1 MTLLRTWL
9 LPSALVGAQLLFW
22 PGLPLLRG
30 DVPDITVTSAGL
42 VAAVVTLVALGWRQ
56 RRPLPALAVVLAAQ
70 TLGRLGASP
79 DDLLVLSLAELVAI
93 WSVAVRA
100 PGRVVRVALAAS
112 ALWVASVNLPR
123 FDTAAAY
130 LGEVVVAVLGYLLAA
145 GLGRS
150 RRHWM
155 TGRAAVAGRLV
166 AVEAEARQAAET
178 ERHRLARELHD
189 VSAHH
194 LTSIVVTVGAAER
207 LAARRPEL
215 AAEAVEFA
223 ARTGRETLVALRRLV
238 AVMSDDTEALRPLRR
253 RLDDLVAGFHRL
265 GQPVRLDRAGPEP
278 PAALAE
284 VVHAVVRESL
294 TNVVRHAAGADVSV
308 RVAVDAGTVT
318 VTVADTGVPGPT
330 AAFTLG
336 AGRGISGLRERV
348 AALGGTLRAGPDG
361 DGWRVEARLPVGAD
375 PGSLPVGADPGSLP
389 SPVRPENGRSLVT
402 AALVGNAL
410 VLPVAAA
417 LVSVETD
424 ADLAGLRD
432 PTVLLQLLLLS
443 VAHAAPLAWRCRRP
457 WAAFAGVA
465 GTALLWPV
473 TALLVGLPR
482 GAEFV
487 LLTAGFADLAAVWAV
502 AAYARRAGPTWL
514 AAPVAATVLAVGLVG
529 TAAADGSVAGEPVHV
544 PVTVFMTVFVAGLLL
559 APMLL
564 TWGGGALVRRG
575 RRRVLSREGDA
586 LAAATARAVAAAR
599 AERERVGAGLRSA
612 VLDRAGRLVVVAD
625 QGRLA
630 EILVEARATLAA
642 MRGLLDDLRADE
654 RPTPHGPQPTLAD
667 VGGLCASRQAH
678 GRDVLLD
685 APATVPALPTD
696 VDVSAYRLVEAA
708 LDAGVGPARVVLRLA
723 GGELRV
729 SVTGLPAAADPR
741 VVAGLRA
748 RVDALGGRL
757 ALRRG
762 ELRARLPLPPVP
774 VATARP
780 GQRGERVPEGAR

>member
-9 LPSALVGAQLLFW
+9 LPSALVGAQLLLW

-30 DVPDITVTSAGL
+30 DAPDVTVTSAGL
-42 VAAVVTLVALGWRQ
+42 VAAVVTLLALGWRQ
-56 RRPLPALAVVLAAQ
+56 HRPLPALAVVLAAQ
-70 TLGRLGASP
+70 TVGRLGASP

-100 PGRVVRVALAAS
+100 PGRVVRVALTVS

-215 AAEAVEFA
+215 VAEAVGFA

-238 AVMSDDTEALRPLRR
+238 AVMSDDTEAHRPLRR

-265 GQPVRLDRAGPEP
+265 GQPVRLDRTGPEP
-278 PAALAE
+278 PAALAG

-318 VTVADTGVPGPT
+318 VTVADTGVPGPA

-348 AALGGTLRAGPDG
+348 AARGGTLRAGPDG

-375 PGSLPVGADPGSLP
+375 PGSLP
-389 SPVRPENGRSLVT
+389 SPVRSENGRSLVT

-424 ADLAGLRD
+424 AELAGLRD
-432 PTVLLQLLLLS
+432 PIVLLQLLLLS

-465 GTALLWPV
+465 GTVLLWPV

-529 TAAADGSVAGEPVHV
+529 TAAADGSIAGEPVHV
-544 PVTVFMTVFVAGLLL
+544 PVTVFMAVFVAGLLL

-564 TWGGGALVRRG
+564 TWGGGALVRGR

-586 LAAATARAVAAAR
+586 LAAATARAVAAAQ
-599 AERERVGAGLRSA
+599 AERERVGVGLRSA

-642 MRGLLDDLRADE
+642 MRGLLDDLRADD
-654 RPTPHGPQPTLAD
+654 RPVPHGPQPTLAD

-729 SVTGLPAAADPR
+729 SVTGLPTASDPL

-774 VATARP
+774 VVAAGP

>member
-1 MTLLRTWL
+1 MTLLRTWS
-9 LPSALVGAQLLFW
+9 LPSALVGAQLLLW

-30 DVPDITVTSAGL
+30 DAPDVTATSAGL
-42 VAAVVTLVALGWRQ
+42 VAAVVTLLALGWRQ
-56 RRPLPALAVVLAAQ
+56 RRPLPALGVVLAAQ

-79 DDLLVLSLAELVAI
+79 DELLVLSFAELVAI
-93 WSVAVRA
+93 WSVAVRV

-112 ALWVASVNLPR
+112 ALWVALVNLPR
-123 FDTAAAY
+123 FETVEAY
-130 LGEVVVAVLGYLLAA
+130 LGEVVVAVLGYLLAV

-178 ERHRLARELHD
+178 ERRRLARELHD

-207 LAARRPEL
+207 LTARRPEL
-215 AAEAVEFA
+215 AAEAVGFA
-223 ARTGRETLVALRRLV
+223 ARTGRETLAALRRLV
-238 AVMSDDTEALRPLRR
+238 AVMSDDTEAPRPLRQ
-253 RLDDLVAGFHRL
+253 RLDDLVVGFHRL
-265 GQPVRLDRAGPEP
+265 GQPVRLDRTGPEP
-278 PAALAE
+278 PPALAE

-294 TNVVRHAAGADVSV
+294 TNVVRHATGADVSV
-308 RVAVDAGTVT
+308 RVAVDARTVT
-318 VTVADTGVPGPT
+318 VTVADIGVPGP
-330 AAFTLG
+330 AVGFGLG
-336 AGRGISGLRERV
+336 AGQGISGLRERV
-348 AALGGTLRAGPDG
+348 TALGGTLRAGPDG
-361 DGWRVEARLPVGAD
+361 DGWRVEARLPVE
-375 PGSLPVGADPGSLP
+375 VGPAGRP
-389 SPVRPENGRSLVT
+389 SPARSENGRSLVT

-410 VLPVAAA
+410 ALPVAAA
-417 LVSVETD
+417 LVSMETD
-424 ADLAGLRD
+424 AELARLRD
-432 PTVLLQLLLLS
+432 PGVLLPLLLLS
-443 VAHAAPLAWRCRRP
+443 VAHAAPLGWRCRRP

-465 GTALLWPV
+465 GTVLLWPV
-473 TALLVGLPR
+473 VALLVELPR

-502 AAYARRAGPTWL
+502 AAYARRPGPTWL
-514 AAPVAATVLAVGLVG
+514 AAPVAATTLAVGLVG

-559 APMLL
+559 VPMLL
-564 TWGGGALVRRG
+564 TWGGGALVGGRWRRM
-575 RRRVLSREGDA
+575 VSREDDA

-612 VLDRAGRLVVVAD
+612 VLDRASRLVVVAD
-625 QGRLA
+625 QGRLD

-654 RPTPHGPQPTLAD
+654 RPALHGPQPTIAD
-667 VGGLCASRQAH
+667 VGGLCASRQAD
-678 GRDVLLD
+678 GRDVVLD
-685 APATVPALPTD
+685 APGTVPALPAD

-708 LDAGVGPARVVLRLA
+708 LDAGAGPARVVLRLA

-729 SVTGLPAAADPR
+729 SVTGLPAASDPL

-762 ELRARLPLPPVP
+762 ELRARLPLPPAA
-774 VATARP
+774 VAAAARP
-780 GQRGERVPEGAR
+780 GQGREPVREGAR

>member
-1 MTLLRTWL
+1 MTLLRTWS
-9 LPSALVGAQLLFW
+9 LPSALVGAQLLIW
-22 PGLPLLRG
+22 PGLPLLSG
-30 DVPDITVTSAGL
+30 DAPGVAATSAGL
-42 VAAVVTLVALGWRQ
+42 VAAVVTLLALGWRQ
-56 RRPLPALAVVLAAQ
+56 RRPLPVLGVVLAAQ

-112 ALWVASVNLPR
+112 TLWVASVNLPR

-150 RRHWM
+150 RRHWV

-238 AVMSDDTEALRPLRR
+238 VVMGDDTDVHRPLRR

-278 PAALAE
+278 PAALAD

-308 RVAVDAGTVT
+308 RVAVDGGTVT

-330 AAFTLG
+330 ATFTLG

-361 DGWRVEARLPVGAD
+361 DGWRVEARLPVGTD
-375 PGSLPVGADPGSLP
+375 PGNPP
-389 SPVRPENGRSLVT
+389 SPVRSANGRSLVT

-424 ADLAGLRD
+424 VTLAGLRD
-432 PTVLLQLLLLS
+432 PIVLLQLLLLS
-443 VAHAAPLAWRCRRP
+443 VAHAAPLAWRCGRP

-465 GTALLWPV
+465 GTVLLWPV

-487 LLTAGFADLAAVWAV
+487 LLTAGLADLAAVWAV

-529 TAAADGSVAGEPVHV
+529 TAAADGSIAGEPVHV

-559 APMLL
+559 APMVL
-564 TWGGGALVRRG
+564 TWGGGALVRGR
-575 RRRVLSREGDA
+575 RRRVLSREDDA
-586 LAAATARAVAAAR
+586 LAAAAARAVAAAR

-667 VGGLCASRQAH
+667 VGGLCASRQAG

-708 LDAGVGPARVVLRLA
+708 LDAGAGPARVVLRLV

-729 SVTGLPAAADPR
+729 SVTGLPTAADPL

-762 ELRARLPLPPVP
+762 ELRARLPLPSVP
-774 VATARP
+774 VAPAARP
-780 GQRGERVPEGAR
+780 GQRRERVPEGAR